1 MRKLQQSQLAGADE
15 LLRPKLQPPRL
26 ASNLVR
32 RESLFARLDEGLDLK
47 LTLLS
52 APAGFGKTSLV
63 SQWLDQK
70 VEKQASSPGQR
81 SSPPPVV
88 AWVSLDAGDN
98 DPVRFWRYILIACQV
113 FQPDLGHT
121 GLELLRVPRQ
131 PPFEA
136 ILTAFINELTELQ
149 GDHIL
154 VLEDYHVISS
164 PQIHQTVAF
173 LLDHLPQTLHLVL
186 LTRSDPPLPLARLR
200 ARGALNELRSADLRF
215 SPAETRTFLQQALL
229 PSLSAEVIARL
240 QAHTEGW
247 AAGLRLATL
256 ALQGRQAAEIE
267 QFLITFAGS
276 HRHVLDYLAEEV
288 LDAQPEPLQA
298 FLLQTTLLDRLT
310 APLCETVT
318 GRTDSQAVLEQLER
332 ANLFLTPLDGAR
344 QWYRYHALFAEAMQ
358 HEARRRLGE
367 AELVTLYGKASA
379 WYEQH
384 GFLVEAIETALR
396 GQAFDRAA
404 GLMGRIVGP
413 DSHYPEEYTLRRWLE
428 QLPQQVL
435 QNHPALCLAYA
446 MAILFTEDRRAPA
459 TAALLERP
467 LQLAEQGWQAGNN
480 RPKLGEVLTFR
491 AMVTW
496 WQEDLPR
503 AFELARQGLALL
515 PDEAVFW
522 RGIAL
527 LHRAMEEWLAGRL
540 NDARQTLLVARALSE
555 TAGNVHGVLAA
566 TFILGE
572 VHAGQG
578 ELHQAAQ
585 LQQQVLAKAEQVEV
599 GEPLDDKAEASLNLA
614 ALAYEWND
622 LETAETYVAQALDI
636 GRQLG
641 LEYFLVRGSL
651 IKARIRYA
659 QGETAQ
665 AQQLLQALIAQ
676 VKRPLLLREVQAGLA
691 RLALAMGDTAAA
703 ERWFTT
709 FAASGG
715 DVPLIQQEQEAFL
728 NARLLIGQRKIEEVL
743 SLLERWQAEAQVQ
756 GRTRSELE
764 IMMLQA
770 LAHSAAANLAPARER
785 LYQALA
791 LAQPEGY
798 QRLFLDEGE
807 PLAALLQAISAEIS
821 AEPLGSYVRTL
832 WNAAAKERVA
842 ETTTL
847 AQPAAPVEP
856 LSSQEQ
862 RVLRLLAAGLSN
874 SEIAEELIVSVNT
887 VKTQVQSIYRKLDVH
902 NREEAGDAAH
912 RLGLL

>member
-1 MRKLQQSQLAGADE
+1 MSKLQQSQLAGADE
-15 LLRPKLQPPRL
+15 LLRPKLRPPRL

-32 RESLFARLDEGLDLK
+32 REALFARLDEGLDRK

-52 APAGFGKTSLV
+52 APAGFGKTSLI

-70 VEKQASSPGQR
+70 AEERGSSPWEKP
-81 SSPPPVV
+81 SYPPAV

-113 FQPDLGHT
+113 FQPDLGSA
-121 GLELLRVPRQ
+121 GLELLRAPWQPR
-131 PPFEA
+131 FEA
-136 ILTAFINELTELQ
+136 MLTAFINELTELQ

-154 VLEDYHVISS
+154 VLEDYHIITSS
-164 PQIHQTVAF
+164 QIHQTVTF
-173 LLDHLPQTLHLVL
+173 LLDHLPLTLHLVL

-215 SPAETRTFLQQALL
+215 SPAETRAFLQQALL
-229 PSLSAEVIARL
+229 PSLSAGAIARL

-256 ALQGRQAAEIE
+256 ALQGRQAVEIE
-267 QFLITFAGS
+267 QFLTTFAGS

-367 AELVTLYGKASA
+367 AELVTLYARASA

-384 GFLVEAIETALR
+384 GFLVEAVETALR
-396 GQAFDRAA
+396 SQSFDRAA
-404 GLMGRIVGP
+404 GLIERMIGP
-413 DSHYPEEYTLRRWLE
+413 GSYYEEGHTLRRWLE
-428 QLPQQVL
+428 QLPEKVL
-435 QNHPALCLAYA
+435 RHHPALCLAYA

-459 TAALLERP
+459 TAARLERP
-467 LQLAEQGWQAGNN
+467 LQLAEQAWQAGNN
-480 RPKLGEVLTFR
+480 RPKRGEVLTFR
-491 AMVTW
+491 AMVSW

-503 AFELARQGLALL
+503 AFELARQGLELL
-515 PDEAVFW
+515 PDEAGFW

-527 LHRAMEEWLAGRL
+527 LHRGMEEWLAGRL
-540 NDARQTLLVARALSE
+540 NDARQTLLDARALSE
-555 TAGNVHGVLAA
+555 ASGNVHGVLAA

-585 LQQQVLAKAEQVEV
+585 LQRQVLSEAEQVEV
-599 GEPLDDKAEASLNLA
+599 GEPLEDKAQASINLA
-614 ALAYEWND
+614 ALGYEWND
-622 LETAETYVAQALDI
+622 LETAEAYAAQALDI

-651 IKARIRYA
+651 ILARIKHA

-665 AQQLLQALIAQ
+665 AQQLLHTLVAQ

-691 RLALAMGDTAAA
+691 RLALAVGDTAAA
-703 ERWFTT
+703 QRWSTT
-709 FAASGG
+709 IAASGG
-715 DVPLIQQEQEAFL
+715 DVPLIQQEREAL
-728 NARLLIGQRKIEEVL
+728 LVTRLLIGQGEIKQALR
-743 SLLERWQAEAQVQ
+743 LLERWQAEAQTQ
-756 GRTRSELE
+756 GRMRSVLE
-764 IMMLQA
+764 MMVLQA
-770 LAHSAAANLAPARER
+770 LAHYTTADLARARKK
-785 LYQALA
+785 LYEALA

-807 PLAALLQAISAEIS
+807 PLIALLEAISTEVPV
-821 AEPLGSYVRTL
+821 EPLGSYVKTL
-832 WNAAAKERVA
+832 RGAAAEKRVKELP
-842 ETTTL
+842 TL
-847 AQPAAPVEP
+847 TQLAALVEP

-874 SEIAEELIVSVNT
+874 MEIAEELIVSINT

-902 NREEAGDAAH
+902 SRDEAGAAAH
-912 RLGLL
+912 RLSLL